1 MSWSLAAGCQAD
13 AGFLLVWTGFAL
25 TSRSSP
31 VVVAVDALLGT
42 AYQRRI
48 GAEEAMLRR
57 ELRGYDAYRER
68 TKKLI
73 PLVC

>member
-1 MSWSLAAGCQAD
+1 
-13 AGFLLVWTGFAL
+13 LLVWTGFAL
-25 TSRSSP
+25 TSRSVP

-48 GAEEAMLRR
+48 GAEEAMRRR

-73 PLVC
+73 PLVW